1 MKVGDLVRIIKDDL
15 GQESIFKY
23 DLGQLAIVINRFNNR
38 DVARVNMVSDG
49 VELSFPTKVLKVIN
63 ESR

>member
-1 MKVGDLVRIIKDDL
+1 MKVGDLVRIIKDDF

-23 DLGQLAIVINRFNNR
+23 DLDQLAIVINRFNNR

-49 VELSFPTKVLKVIN
+49 VELSFPTKVLKGIN

>member
-1 MKVGDLVRIIKDDL
+1 MKVGDLVRIIKDDF

-23 DLGQLAIVINRFNNR
+23 DLDQLAIVINRFNNR

-49 VELSFPTKVLKVIN
+49 VELSFPTKVLKVIG
-63 ESR
+63 

>member
-49 VELSFPTKVLKVIN
+49 VELSFPTKVLKVIL
-63 ESR
+63 

>member
-49 VELSFPTKVLKVIN
+49 VELSFPTKVLKVIG
-63 ESR
+63 

>member
-1 MKVGDLVRIIKDDL
+1 MKVGDLVRIIKDDF

-23 DLGQLAIVINRFNNR
+23 DLDQLAIVINRFNNR

>member
-1 MKVGDLVRIIKDDL
+1 MKVGDLVRIIKDDF

-23 DLGQLAIVINRFNNR
+23 NLGQLAIVINRFNNR

>member
-1 MKVGDLVRIIKDDL
+1 MKVGDLVRIIKDDFV
-15 GQESIFKY
+15 QESIFKY

>member
-1 MKVGDLVRIIKDDL
+1 MKVGDLVRVIKDDF

-23 DLGQLAIVINRFNNR
+23 GLGQLAIVINRFNNR

-49 VELSFPTKVLKVIN
+49 VELSFPTKVLKVIG
-63 ESR
+63 